1 MRKTIVIA
9 GMLLVVL
16 GAVMLGYGLLLRG
29 QSTIESLGQW
39 QVTWYAMRDRFGTW
53 GDVIDTGTF
62 STIFSVDPLPLA
74 SSREE
79 PIGFKALLEVQFPKD
94 MTVQFTI
101 GGDDGAIGLYMD
113 GNSVLGLQ
121 CPDPNV
127 SQSSE
132 ALVTAGR
139 HTLELQYYQVLVE
152 DDAAALFNMTN
163 PEEQGAINMATGGGA
178 LLFMGIIVALIGFVL
193 KPKASR

>member
-1 MRKTIVIA
+1 MP
-9 GMLLVVL
+9 LVVL
-16 GAVMLGYGLLLRG
+16 GAVILGYGLLLRG
-29 QSTIESLGQW
+29 QSTIESPGQW

-53 GDVIDTGTF
+53 GDVIETGTF
-62 STIFSVDPLPLA
+62 PTIFNIDPLTLA

-79 PIGFKALLEVQFPKD
+79 PIGFKALLNVYFPKD

-101 GGDDGAIGLYMD
+101 GGDDGTIALYMD
-113 GNSVLGLQ
+113 DNSVIGLQ

-127 SQSSE
+127 SQSSD
-132 ALVTAGR
+132 AQVTAGT
-139 HTLELQYYQVLVE
+139 HTLELQYYQVLIE

-193 KPKASR
+193 KPKASS